1 MFRQGTG
8 HYLIL
13 KESTEKQDFN
23 IPGFFFNVHVTINN
37 ARAMKKKR
45 HRVDQLKNYNKDKY
59 TLYTCIKRAFS
70 SLLQTWHG
78 AINSSRRLRMRFLKH
93 SRLSPSTDQACLFQ
107 FRFFC
112 FASFVSLVSVTKNK
126 I

>member
-23 IPGFFFNVHVTINN
+23 KPVFFNVHVTINN
-37 ARAMKKKR
+37 ARAIKKKR
-45 HRVDQLKNYNKDKY
+45 HRVDQLKNYNKHKY

-78 AINSSRRLRMRFLKH
+78 AINSSRRLRMSFLKH
-93 SRLSPSTDQACLFQ
+93 SRLSPSTDQHVSSSFA
-107 FRFFC
+107 FF
-112 FASFVSLVSVTKNK
+112 ALLVL
-126 I
+126 

>member
-23 IPGFFFNVHVTINN
+23 KPVFFFNVHVTINN

-45 HRVDQLKNYNKDKY
+45 HRVDQLKNYNKD
-59 TLYTCIKRAFS
+59 R
-70 SLLQTWHG
+70 
-78 AINSSRRLRMRFLKH
+78 
-93 SRLSPSTDQACLFQ
+93 
-107 FRFFC
+107 
-112 FASFVSLVSVTKNK
+112 
-126 I
+126 